1 LSRRLGP
8 HVPPAVRR
16 VLVDA
21 PELHIGLTI
30 LVVTLGEDEY
40 PHVAM
45 VSVGELVVIAQARL
59 ALSLWPGSTCAAN
72 LSRERRATLALV
84 AGGVAYS
91 LSCRNARER
100 ELRSDP
106 HPATRAFD
114 LRVAES
120 IEDSAPYAD
129 LLSGVTYR
137 LHDSAAAL
145 TRWRSTRAALAAA
158 FGCDCA

>member
-8 HVPPAVRR
+8 HVPPAVRS
-16 VLVDA
+16 VLDDA
-21 PELHIGLTI
+21 PERQIGLTI
-30 LVVTLGEDEY
+30 LVVTVGEGEY

-59 ALSLWPGSTCAAN
+59 ALSLWPGSTCATN
-72 LSRERRATLALV
+72 LSREGRATLALV

-91 LSCRNARER
+91 LSCRNAGEQ

-106 HPATRAFD
+106 HPPTRAFD
-114 LRVAES
+114 LHVAES

-129 LLSGVTYR
+129 LLAGVTYR
-137 LHDSAAAL
+137 LHDPEAAL
-145 TRWRSTRAALAAA
+145 ARWRSTRAALEAS
-158 FGCDCA
+158 FGTEDA